1 MIINYDMEAGVILT
15 QAKEDRIY
23 NALVIGM
30 ALEDAYIYAGLTPKE
45 IEVVAEDTEHQIR
58 WKQLTKEFEFSLLAR
73 MTEVSQKQARLGRE
87 QATTWMLEHMFP
99 RYSGKPMNDMPPIH
113 LHIDA
118 ADPANYDTVTIN
130 NAPAKESSPTSEPG
144 VETSISGV

>member
-45 IEVVAEDTEHQIR
+45 IEAVAEDTEHQVK
-58 WKQLTKEFEFSLLAR
+58 WKQLTKEFEFGLLTR
-73 MTEVSQKQARLGRE
+73 MDEVSQKQARLGRE
-87 QATTWMLEHMFP
+87 QATTWMLEHMFS
-99 RYSGKPMNDMPPIH
+99 RYNGKPQNEGGEVH
-113 LHIDA
+113 LHFNDV
-118 ADPANYDTVTIN
+118 DPVTYDTVEIFN
-130 NAPAKESSPTSEPG
+130 PKADKGE
-144 VETSISGV
+144 VSGDQ